1 MTTYYCKLNWVVTPT
16 AASVP
21 DVVSLFEQFIISPGT
36 LYAAIDLANAL
47 FSIPVKI
54 AQVVCI
60 QLGRPEIYLLCSNAG
75 VYQLSSHMS

>member
-1 MTTYYCKLNWVVTPT
+1 MTTDYCKLDWVVTPT

-54 AQVVCI
+54 STSS
-60 QLGRPEIYLLCSNAG
+60 LHTTGNARDI
-75 VYQLSSHMS
+75 SSLF